1 MLSRTAA
8 SLYWVGRYVERA
20 EFTARLIEATIRLD
34 SLSAAPGGRGRVGE
48 RAARH
53 RRRTTRFTASGEERS
68 PANVSRYLTLDRAQP
83 QLDPRL
89 PRCRAR
95 QRPRGPHRAVAAR
108 RGRRSTAPGSAC
120 AIARPSTGGP
130 GTLALVETLKA
141 EARGFEGAVHRMLR
155 NESSWFLM
163 LGAAIERADNTARLI
178 DVKYHL
184 LLPEGEL
191 VGGVIDR
198 DQWTTILHT
207 VSAVNAYRLL
217 YRDGLKPGLVA
228 ELLIMRRE
236 LPRSLAA
243 STDEVVNLLNLIGK
257 RTGRQGEADRLA
269 RQRQNAMNRTSIRGD
284 LPRRAAR
291 ISVRLHHRERPDR
304 PGDQPAVPLRLSRRD
319 APLHPPPHRLPLQ
332 RAAGADRPAA
342 AADPDEQRGPE
353 HHRLADRRRLQR
365 AAAPRPRRLRQ
376 RDRTCSTSTARS
388 TMSA

>member
-34 SLSAAPGGRGRVGE
+34 SLSPRPAGEGAWESALLVTAAND
-48 RAARH
+48 A
-53 RRRTTRFTASGEERS
+53 FTESGEERS
-68 PANVSRYLTLDRAQP
+68 PANVSRYLTLDPANPSSIRAC
-83 QLDPRL
+83 LDA
-89 PRCRAR
+89 AR
-95 QRPRGPHRAVAAR
+95 GNARAVRTALSREAWEAINR
-108 RGRRSTAPGSAC
+108 AWLGLRDRSTVN
-120 AIARPSTGGP
+120 GGP
-130 GTLALVETLKA
+130 GTLALVDTLKA

-217 YRDGLKPGLVA
+217 YRDGLRPGQVA
-228 ELLIMRRE
+228 ELLINRRE

-269 RQRQNAMNRTSIRGD
+269 RARQNAMNRSTIQAIIRGG
-284 LPRRAAR
+284 LHEYLSASIIENGR
-291 ISVRLHHRERPDR
+291 INQAISHQFRF
-304 PGDQPAVPLRLSRRD
+304 A
-319 APLHPPPHRLPLQ
+319 
-332 RAAGADRPAA
+332 
-342 AADPDEQRGPE
+342 
-353 HHRLADRRRLQR
+353 
-365 AAAPRPRRLRQ
+365 
-376 RDRTCSTSTARS
+376 
-388 TMSA
+388 